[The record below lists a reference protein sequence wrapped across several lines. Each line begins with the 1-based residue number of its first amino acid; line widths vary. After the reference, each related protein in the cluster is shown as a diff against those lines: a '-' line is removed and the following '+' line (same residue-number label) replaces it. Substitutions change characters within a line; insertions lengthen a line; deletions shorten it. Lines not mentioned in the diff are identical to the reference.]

1 MKNEKL
7 FEIIADIEDSYIN
20 DARIPKKKNTKKA
33 WVRWGTIAA
42 CLILILTMFV
52 APLTNQHAIDNPLVI
67 KAYAIG
73 IDDQS
78 VTVSLSL
85 GERIQLSPNEF
96 CFDADDAYEYFAFD
110 LLLVDGMY
118 LQLSSVDENWE
129 LILDKEIHYSDE
141 TTLPYW
147 ALTEGNEIA
156 LISTDVEG
164 NVNQAYKDGT
174 AQPRMKG
181 NEMIWRVN
189 DDGRNRCIIDCFN
202 KDFNRVVSYYLEIT
216 EYDGLFYAE
225 IVKIV

>member
-1 MKNEKL
+1 MKNEML
-7 FEIIADIEDSYIN
+7 FEIIADIDESYIN

-33 WVRWGTIAA
+33 WVKWGTIAA
-42 CLILILTMFV
+42 CFILILTMLV
-52 APLTNQHAIDNPLVI
+52 APLTNQHTINNPLVI

-73 IDDQS
+73 ADDQS

-85 GERIQLSPNEF
+85 GERIQLSPTAF
-96 CFDADDAYEYFAFD
+96 SFGTDDDNEYFAFN

-118 LQLSSVDENWE
+118 LQLVSVDENWE
-129 LILDKEIHYSDE
+129 WILDKSIHYGDE

-189 DDGRNRCIIDCFN
+189 DDGRNRCIISCFN

-216 EYDGLFYAE
+216 ECDGLFYAE